1 MQSLLWSCL
10 KPPAGFAERK
20 KKLYSRLIAVV
31 NSCIACYLLVI
42 YILYVGWS
50 GCSLILSA
58 SGFAIMKKQYL
69 SSFVA
74 GGGILVSCIFMCF
87 SINFQTNSY
96 GFFVCLLV
104 FFFIF
109 SYEIAFSSILRIKT
123 IFCRRHSIL
132 REKKSQVWTDAY
144 TDHIWRSR
152 SNAMMA
158 KPINTLELHYP
169 MTQFLIIKIIIIFY
183 KYMMEKYCVFVFDV
197 RWNVWTRLSTV

>member
-1 MQSLLWSCL
+1 MI
-10 KPPAGFAERK
+10 
-20 KKLYSRLIAVV
+20 RLQF
-31 NSCIACYLLVI
+31 NSIGEWLRDHEETI
-42 YILYVGWS
+42 
-50 GCSLILSA
+50 
-58 SGFAIMKKQYL
+58 
-69 SSFVA
+69 
-74 GGGILVSCIFMCF
+74 
-87 SINFQTNSY
+87 
-96 GFFVCLLV
+96 LV
-104 FFFIF
+104 FFRSWWWYFSFLYFHVFFDKLSNKLLWLFCLFACFLFFVF

-123 IFCRRHSIL
+123 IFFRRHSIL
-132 REKKSQVWTDAY
+132 REKKSQVWIDAY

>member
-1 MQSLLWSCL
+1 MIRLQFNSIGEWLRDHEETILVFFRSWWWYFSFLYFHVFFDKLSNKLLWLFCL
-10 KPPAGFAERK
+10 FA
-20 KKLYSRLIAVV
+20 
-31 NSCIACYLLVI
+31 C
-42 YILYVGWS
+42 
-50 GCSLILSA
+50 
-58 SGFAIMKKQYL
+58 
-69 SSFVA
+69 
-74 GGGILVSCIFMCF
+74 
-87 SINFQTNSY
+87 
-96 GFFVCLLV
+96 

-123 IFCRRHSIL
+123 IFFRRHSIL
-132 REKKSQVWTDAY
+132 CEKKSQVWTDAY